1 MEFRNKIPESE
12 SEKISYFTALSLI
25 FSYAELF
32 IPRIIPFLKFGLS
45 NIVILSAFSLNF
57 SSFFILTI
65 LKSVCSSIF
74 SGTIFTPFFLISL
87 TQSVLSGI
95 FMFFLFKLNKFCHEK
110 FLSFYGIS
118 ICGSVL
124 SGIIQTFLVSLYLGK
139 EIFSLMGIILI
150 FNLISGISTAFLKNF
165 FKIPDK
171 IPHLA
176 ERSRKKISKKNAA
189 IIFIFIV
196 SAFSIFFFENLYVL
210 IVITFVCIIFQIC
223 SGRKFK
229 ILPHILLWIFI
240 IFTSLLSVNG
250 KMLFSIGNFSI
261 TEGALLSGIKK
272 SLKISAITALSQ
284 ASVKIDIS
292 LPGIPGDAFEYFK
305 ILLQKFNLH
314 DGNLIQKI
322 KNAFQN

>member
-87 TQSVLSGI
+87 AQ
-95 FMFFLFKLNKFCHEK
+95 
-110 FLSFYGIS
+110 
-118 ICGSVL
+118 SVL

-189 IIFIFIV
+189 IIFLFIV

-210 IVITFVCIIFQIC
+210 IVITFVCVIFQIC

-272 SLKISAITALSQ
+272 SLKLSAITALSQ

-314 DGNLIQKI
+314 EGNLIQKI

>member
-1 MEFRNKIPESE
+1 MEFRNKIPE

-87 TQSVLSGI
+87 AQSVLSGI

-150 FNLISGISTAFLKNF
+150 FNMISGISTAFLKNF

-176 ERSRKKISKKNAA
+176 ERSRKKISKKKCRN
-189 IIFIFIV
+189 
-196 SAFSIFFFENLYVL
+196 
-210 IVITFVCIIFQIC
+210 
-223 SGRKFK
+223 
-229 ILPHILLWIFI
+229 
-240 IFTSLLSVNG
+240 
-250 KMLFSIGNFSI
+250 NFSI
-261 TEGALLSGIKK
+261 YCKRVQHFFL
-272 SLKISAITALSQ
+272 
-284 ASVKIDIS
+284 
-292 LPGIPGDAFEYFK
+292 
-305 ILLQKFNLH
+305 
-314 DGNLIQKI
+314 
-322 KNAFQN
+322 

>member
-1 MEFRNKIPESE
+1 M
-12 SEKISYFTALSLI
+12 
-25 FSYAELF
+25 
-32 IPRIIPFLKFGLS
+32 
-45 NIVILSAFSLNF
+45 
-57 SSFFILTI
+57 
-65 LKSVCSSIF
+65 
-74 SGTIFTPFFLISL
+74 
-87 TQSVLSGI
+87 
-95 FMFFLFKLNKFCHEK
+95 
-110 FLSFYGIS
+110 
-118 ICGSVL
+118 
-124 SGIIQTFLVSLYLGK
+124 
-139 EIFSLMGIILI
+139 ILI
-150 FNLISGISTAFLKNF
+150 FNLISGIVTAFLTNF
-165 FKIPDK
+165 FKIPEK

-176 ERSRKKISKKNAA
+176 ERSQKKISKKNAA
-189 IIFIFIV
+189 IIFLFIV

-210 IVITFVCIIFQIC
+210 IVITFVCVIFQIC

-272 SLKISAITALSQ
+272 SLKLSAITALSQ

>member
-87 TQSVLSGI
+87 AQ
-95 FMFFLFKLNKFCHEK
+95 
-110 FLSFYGIS
+110 
-118 ICGSVL
+118 SVL

-171 IPHLA
+171 IPHLT

-189 IIFIFIV
+189 IIFLFIV

-210 IVITFVCIIFQIC
+210 IVITFVCVIFQIC

-272 SLKISAITALSQ
+272 SLKLSAITALSQ